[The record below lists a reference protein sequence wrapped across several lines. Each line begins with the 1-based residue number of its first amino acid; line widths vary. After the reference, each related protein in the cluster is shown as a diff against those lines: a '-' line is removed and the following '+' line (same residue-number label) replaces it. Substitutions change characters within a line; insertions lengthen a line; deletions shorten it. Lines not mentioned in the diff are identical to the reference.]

1 MADTLS
7 LCRENFASF
16 TEMLGSAP
24 DGAYI
29 RLADGSAA
37 GASGLDSA
45 GDSYALFA
53 PGASTKEAAT
63 VVDFFDGGGFPFM
76 VPLFPEN
83 GAELGAELAR
93 RGLTERGFHTAM
105 SLRLAGSSFER
116 GRDTTEVSS
125 ESDIREWTEA
135 TWRGFGGEGAP
146 DATYSAFS
154 RYMARRAGNRLY
166 FLRGEGRAVCAGL
179 LLKSTNTVGLY
190 YFATPPEYRRRGY
203 ARRLLCALASEAVKE
218 YGELVLLATE
228 AGRPAYE
235 SFGFKTLASITM
247 MGKGAE

>member
-1 MADTLS
+1 MADSLS

-16 TEMLGSAP
+16 TEMLGGAP

-53 PGASTKEAAT
+53 PGASATEAAI
-63 VVDFFDGGGFPFM
+63 VVGFFDGGGFPFM

-83 GAELGAELAR
+83 GAALGAELAR
-93 RGLTERGFHTAM
+93 RGLTARGFHTAM
-105 SLRLAGSSFER
+105 SLSLAGTNFER
-116 GRDTTEVSS
+116 GGDTTEASS
-125 ESDIREWTEA
+125 ESEVREWTET

-146 DATYSAFS
+146 DAAYTAFS
-154 RYMARRAGNRLY
+154 RYMAQCAGNRLF
-166 FLRGEGRAVCAGL
+166 FLRDEGRAVCAGL
-179 LLKSTNTVGLY
+179 LLKSANTVGLY
-190 YFATPPEYRRRGY
+190 YFAAPPEYRRRGY
-203 ARRLLCALASEAVKE
+203 ARLLLRALAFEAAKE

-235 SFGFKTLASITM
+235 SFGFETLASITM
-247 MGKGAE
+247 MGRGAE